1 MQFLHHLNFIQGF
14 LLGLTI
20 GFLVGIFAMVLIGK
34 NNAKSEDMLAW
45 TIAIVWLCWHVA
57 AGFSGGSI
65 TVPPTMFDIVSG
77 GSVGFIF
84 GEKFFDYV
92 VGAVIKNT
100 PKGK

>member
-1 MQFLHHLNFIQGF
+1 MIDLHELNFIQGF
-14 LLGLTI
+14 AFGMTLGFLLGI
-20 GFLVGIFAMVLIGK
+20 AAMIILGR
-34 NNAKSEDMLAW
+34 NGAKKEDMLAW

-84 GEKFFDYV
+84 GEKFFDYI
-92 VGAVIKNT
+92 ASAMPWNK
-100 PKGK
+100 K